1 MVYTLWYNGDLWEES
16 MEFVMLLQRI
26 AVLQTH
32 ILCCTLELLDHRY
45 LEAHTLGNWYC
56 NHRPFFTDHHCRG
69 SGIRILIIISMAI
82 VLLKI
87 SPLLSI
93 MAKYI
98 VWSSC
103 FPGKMHMCPGFYF
116 KIIVHLKV
124 TCTWTTEHVSF
135 TRAKIKCKLWALC
148 LTDFPTWR
156 GVSKHIAI
164 CPCAFRVFYE

>member
-1 MVYTLWYNGDLWEES
+1 MVYTLWYNGDFWEES

-135 TRAKIKCKLWALC
+135 TRAKIK
-148 LTDFPTWR
+148 
-156 GVSKHIAI
+156 
-164 CPCAFRVFYE
+164 FRVCMVPGELMTECYDNQHVH